1 MAQWRKTFF
10 SLGGPEFIAD
20 PRADEAARIAQIA
33 LQSRAQRMAEEAQL
47 RQLAEEQRQFDQ
59 QALFRRDELA
69 RRAEEFGWQQQQAER
84 GFAAEQQDR
93 MFARNRATGADAFAR
108 EQAAAQQA
116 EAARRFGLDER
127 RVGLDENQFADSK
140 AARAEAAR
148 LADQR
153 YEQHRQDEAL
163 KYAAAWADRMAEAA
177 RRQKAEEQ
185 APAKAAAERAAEAA
199 ARREQ
204 FDYEFQKRQEAEAAA
219 RKAAYERADAE
230 QAEQRGMRAQ
240 EIEALLAQEAAK
252 IASVGGDLF
261 RRTSEKVG
269 ATNNFYQ
276 NIGSFIGMEDG
287 RYTSPYKALD
297 DLKASLG
304 EAFTPK
310 PVVGQDPLPAPQTG
324 RQVQAVRLAL
334 TAQIRNYFNG
344 IRARVGNDPE
354 IDQAEAELLSRVD
367 ELAAGSPY
375 ASVADTIPD
384 KSFATRPSMALR

>member
-59 QALFRRDELA
+59 QTLFRRDELA

-185 APAKAAAERAAEAA
+185 APIKAAAERAAEGT

-230 QAEQRGMRAQ
+230 QTEQRGMRAQ

-252 IASVGGDLF
+252 IAASGGDLF
-261 RRTSEKVG
+261 RRTTEKVG
-269 ATNNFYQ
+269 ATNNFYK
-276 NIGSFIGMEDG
+276 NFGPFGVENG
-287 RYTSPYKALD
+287 RFTAPYKALG
-297 DLKASLG
+297 DLMTG
-304 EAFTPK
+304 VTEAFRPK
-310 PVVGQDPLPAPQTG
+310 AVVGQDPLPAPETA

-334 TAQIRNYFNG
+334 TVQIKNYFNG
-344 IRARVGNDPE
+344 IRERVGNDPE

-375 ASVADTIPD
+375 SSVADTIPD